1 MQKKKVVDIENYY
14 FSKGGMFDRAGI
26 DISMIQKVINSTL
39 NVLVAAR
46 RAGIKIICL
55 KMGYHEYL
63 PDIGSEE
70 SPNRVRHLMFMHVG
84 DTIIAPNGLKSRIL
98 IRDSWGTDI
107 VA

>member
-1 MQKKKVVDIENYY
+1 
-14 FSKGGMFDRAGI
+14 
-26 DISMIQKVINSTL
+26 
-39 NVLVAAR
+39 
-46 RAGIKIICL
+46 
-55 KMGYHEYL
+55 MGYHEYL

-98 IRDSWGTDI
+98 IRDSWGTAI